1 MRGMFC
7 TLVTLAAVTVS
18 SAQQPVGELKM
29 GMLQGMFRDV
39 KPAMVQAL
47 SKPFRELMLKQ
58 TGFSGDVEICSDAL
72 CLTEKMKDK
81 SLQIGVFHGFEFAW
95 AKSRCDDLVP
105 LIVTRPPG
113 GKVQA
118 VVVVQKDSPYKTL
131 ADLKDEPVTLP
142 RGSKAHSVAF
152 LEKLRAGFE
161 KGTAK
166 PETKLTMTA
175 EDVLTGV
182 VVGEVTA
189 ALVDVCALEGY
200 RNLQPGAVKQLK
212 ILHESEHFP
221 AAVVAYRKGMITEAQ
236 AGRIRE
242 GLADAEKT
250 PSGKLLMTL
259 WNLQGFE
266 VPPVGYQAQL
276 DTILKAYPCPAP
288 AQKEP
293 TDVRTVGGRAPAE
306 K

>member
-7 TLVTLAAVTVS
+7 TLAVVIAASTV

-29 GMLQGMFRDV
+29 GMIQGMFRDV

-58 TGFSGDVEICSDAL
+58 TGYTGDVEICADAL
-72 CLTEKMKDK
+72 GLTEKMKDK
-81 SLQIGVFHGFEFAW
+81 SVQIGVFHGFEFAW
-95 AKSRCDDLVP
+95 AQTKCDDLIP

-118 VVVVQKDSPYKTL
+118 MVVVQKDSPYKTL
-131 ADLKDEPVTLP
+131 ADLKDERVTLP
-142 RGSKAHSVAF
+142 RGAKAHSVAF
-152 LEKLRAGFE
+152 LDKLRTGVD

-166 PETKLTMTA
+166 PETKLAMTT
-175 EDVLTGV
+175 EDLLTGV
-182 VVGEVTA
+182 VTGDVTA
-189 ALVDVCALEGY
+189 ALVDVCALDGY
-200 RNLQPGAVKQLK
+200 KNLQPGAVKQLR
-212 ILHESEHFP
+212 ILHESEDFP
-221 AAVVAYRKGMITEAQ
+221 AAVVAYRKGAISEAE
-236 AGRIRE
+236 ATRIRG
-242 GLADAEKT
+242 GLANAEKT

-266 VPPVGYQAQL
+266 APPVGYQAQL
-276 DTILKAYPCPAP
+276 DAILKAYPCPTA
-288 AQKEP
+288 KEAS
-293 TDVRTVGGRAPAE
+293 TLRTVGGERPSE